1 MMISKRVKCGSNVKL
16 KSTSNF
22 LGHVV
27 SYEPINNYALVARIV
42 NYELITKG
50 YKLSDLELVK

>member
-1 MMISKRVKCGSNVKL
+1 MMISKRVKCDSNVKL